1 MTDGLIVI
9 DKGQEFTS
17 HDVVAVLRGILKQK
31 KIGHTGTLDP
41 MATGV
46 LPVCLGKAT
55 RLAEMLGGQTK
66 EYVARMVFG
75 RETDTEDIWGQVTRE
90 NAFQF
95 SEEVFRKAVGHFTGT
110 YEQVPP
116 RYSAIHVDGKRLYD
130 LARAGKEPEVP
141 ARTVTVSEI
150 EILELSPEG
159 ASVRIECAKGTYVR
173 ALIRD
178 IGRETG
184 WFATMS
190 ELRRTRSGSF
200 HIRNSY
206 TLGELEKLRDEGRL
220 EEAVLSLDRMLEGFP
235 ELTVPPEDDRYL
247 ANGNPLHEEK
257 KRMVPGCGG
266 QEDGYI
272 RMRLS
277 DGTLKALYRPD
288 VSGSPDGDVLLLRPY
303 RMF

>member
-1 MTDGLIVI
+1 MDGLIVI

-66 EYVARMVFG
+66 EYIARLVFG
-75 RETDTEDIWGQVTRE
+75 CETDTEDIWGRVTQER
-90 NAFQF
+90 AFDF
-95 SEEVFRKAVGHFTGT
+95 CEEQFRKAVEHFIGT
-110 YEQVPP
+110 YPQVPP
-116 RYSAIHVDGKRLYD
+116 RYSAVHVDGKRLYD
-130 LARAGKEPEVP
+130 LARAGKEAAVP
-141 ARTVTVSEI
+141 PRPVTIHAI
-150 EILELSPEG
+150 EILEVSPEG
-159 ASVRIECAKGTYVR
+159 ASLRIECAKGTYVR

-184 WFATMS
+184 WLATMS
-190 ELRRTRSGSF
+190 ELRRTKSGPF
-200 HIRNSY
+200 RIQNSY
-206 TLGELEKLRDEGRL
+206 TLGDVEKLRDEGRL
-220 EEAVLSLDRMLEGFP
+220 DEAVLSLDRMLESFP
-235 ELTVPPEDDRYL
+235 ELTVLPEEDHLL
-247 ANGNPLHEEK
+247 ANGNPLRTDREKISPDYQGNEEDY
-257 KRMVPGCGG
+257 V
-266 QEDGYI
+266 

-288 VSGSPDGDVLLLRPY
+288 TSGPTDESGRLLLRPY